1 MNKHL
6 FSLVCVTALATVA
19 SAEVVEKINGVL
31 QQIDIKVNND
41 ITYNNESVSNKSP
54 LEANGNL
61 TGEDASE
68 KKRTLVIKNDGLV
81 TVTGSNGNLIFK
93 RDADLV
99 LKKGGVLNVKNKS
112 SDFSFEDVRMD
123 NGVLKL
129 TNSNFKVSDNFETKN
144 NSQIT
149 LKADAA
155 NKANI
160 NAKNIKLDGSKME
173 VENYNL
179 KSTYNFE
186 MNDISGEI
194 KNSSLNSDKD
204 ISIKNSTVNFNNSS
218 LQAKNKILKHQAP

>member
-1 MNKHL
+1 MNKCL
-6 FSLVCVTALATVA
+6 FSLACVTALATVA

-81 TVTGSNGNLIFK
+81 TVTGSNGNLTFK

-112 SDFSFEDVRMD
+112 SEFSFENVRMD

-129 TNSNFKVSDNFETKN
+129 TNSNFNVSGDFKTVN

-149 LKADAA
+149 LKAD
-155 NKANI
+155 NK
-160 NAKNIKLDGSKME
+160 
-173 VENYNL
+173 Y
-179 KSTYNFE
+179 T
-186 MNDISGEI
+186 
-194 KNSSLNSDKD
+194 
-204 ISIKNSTVNFNNSS
+204 T
-218 LQAKNKILKHQAP
+218 KI